1 MTVPPA
7 STGTPAPTGSPAA
20 THHEVVVIG
29 GGPAGLAGATALARA
44 RRSVLLVDAGAPR
57 NAPAGGVHNYLGHE
71 GTPPGQLLAIGRK
84 EVTGYGGRIVEGTV
98 TRLERLT
105 GGAVEGTTT
114 DGEAAD
120 AEPVGPRFRVGLG
133 DGTTVTADRLLITT
147 GLIDELPDVPGVAE
161 GWGHDV
167 LHCPYCHGWEVRD
180 RAIGILSTGP
190 MGVHQ
195 ALMWRQWS
203 EDVTLFVHTGPEP
216 DEEEYEQL
224 AARGVAVVD
233 GRVTELRIERGR
245 LRGVVLED
253 GHVIGREAVIVAP
266 RFTARGGLL
275 ADLGITPV
283 DQEVEGH
290 VIGSHITA
298 DPTGATEVP
307 GVWVAGNVGVLTEQV
322 IGSAAAG
329 MRAGSMINA
338 DLIKEETRRAVAARR
353 RSARET
359 APVS

>member
-1 MTVPPA
+1 MT
-7 STGTPAPTGSPAA
+7 TPNPSPRPVGDAVSH
-20 THHEVVVIG
+20 HHEVVVVG

-44 RRSVLLVDAGAPR
+44 RRSVLVVDAGSPR
-57 NAPAGGVHNYLGHE
+57 NAPADGVHNYLGHE

-84 EVTGYGGRIVEGTV
+84 EVTGYGGRVVEDTV

-105 GGAVEGTTT
+105 DAEGADT
-114 DGEAAD
+114 D
-120 AEPVGPRFRVGLG
+120 AEPAGPRFRVTLG
-133 DGTTVTADRLLITT
+133 DGSTVTADRLLVTT

-161 GWGHDV
+161 RWGHEV

-203 EDVTLFVHTGPEP
+203 ENVILFRHTGPEP
-216 DEEEYEQL
+216 DEEEREQL
-224 AARGVAVVD
+224 AARGVTVVD
-233 GRVTELRIERGR
+233 GRVTELLIRDDR

-253 GHVIGREAVIVAP
+253 GRVIDREAVVVAP
-266 RFTARGGLL
+266 RFTARSGLL
-275 ADLGITPV
+275 ADLGITPA
-283 DQEVEGH
+283 DQEMRGH

-338 DLIKEETRRAVAARR
+338 DLIEEETRRAVDARR
-353 RSARET
+353 RAAAGT